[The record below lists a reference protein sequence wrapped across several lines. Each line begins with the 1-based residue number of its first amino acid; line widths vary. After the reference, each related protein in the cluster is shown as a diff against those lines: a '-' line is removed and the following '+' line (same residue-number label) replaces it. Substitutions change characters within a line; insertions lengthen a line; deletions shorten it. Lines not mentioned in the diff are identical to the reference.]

1 MVAVQVPVVVQT
13 VLELHAVQVLSLS
26 LCDALQYFTSLML
39 QVHTT
44 SLCVT

>member
-13 VLELHAVQVLSLS
+13 VLELHAVQDLSLS